1 MIILFVILHQPERE
15 FFMNLKQAQSVKT
28 IAECGSITAAS
39 KRLFVSQPALSQ
51 MLRQIEQEIGLPIFD
66 RSTSPLRLTY
76 AGEKYLRA
84 AERMLAAQ
92 AELEA
97 QLREIRQEHSGRLR
111 LGISVTRAMQ
121 VMPLVL
127 PVFASQYGGVTLE
140 LRESGSATLEQ
151 LLQNG
156 EIDLALAALESTSP
170 NMAYELIEK
179 ETIGILAGA
188 DAAISRRLASG
199 TPAALDDAR
208 GDSFVSLTKSH
219 SSRITQDK
227 LFRRGNFFPHILLET
242 DSLEVGRRVALE
254 AGACMIL
261 PSIYADD
268 YVRQK
273 RGAFFPLKDYE
284 NHRHF
289 YACYRKDE
297 FIPKYTRDFIGI
309 TTHALARQ
317 RQRDPAFHL

>member
-1 MIILFVILHQPERE
+1 
-15 FFMNLKQAQSVKT
+15 MNLKQAQYIKT

-39 KRLFVSQPALSQ
+39 KKLFVSQPALSQ
-51 MLRQIEQEIGLPIFD
+51 MLRQIEQEIQLPIFD

-84 AERMLAAQ
+84 ADRMLAAN
-92 AELEA
+92 AELES
-97 QLREIRQEHSGRLR
+97 QLREIRQDYSGRLR

-127 PVFASQYGGVTLE
+127 PTFLNRYGGVTLE

-151 LLQNG
+151 LLQSG

-170 NMAYELIEK
+170 NVAYELIEK
-179 ETIGILAGA
+179 ETIGILAGS
-188 DAAISRRLASG
+188 DAAISKRLASG
-199 TPAALDDAR
+199 TPVTLDAAR
-208 GDSFVSLTKSH
+208 GDSFVCLTQSH
-219 SSRITQDK
+219 SSRIIQDK
-227 LFRRGNFFPHILLET
+227 LFRRGNFAPHVLLET

-254 AGACMIL
+254 AGACMLL
-261 PSIYADD
+261 PDIYIDD

-273 RGAFFPLKDYE
+273 RGGFYPLKDYE

-297 FIPKYTRDFIGI
+297 FIPKYTRDFIEI
-309 TTHALARQ
+309 TARALANQHRQ
-317 RQRDPAFHL
+317 DLAFRI

>member
-1 MIILFVILHQPERE
+1 MGKGI
-15 FFMNLKQAQSVKT
+15 FMNLKQAQYIKT

-39 KRLFVSQPALSQ
+39 KKLFVSQPALSQ
-51 MLRQIEQEIGLPIFD
+51 MLRQIEQEIELPVFD

-84 AERMLAAQ
+84 ADRILAAS
-92 AELEA
+92 AELES

-127 PVFASQYGGVTLE
+127 PVFINQYSGVTLE
-140 LRESGSATLEQ
+140 IREGGSATLEQ
-151 LLQNG
+151 MLQTG
-156 EIDLALAALESTSP
+156 EIDLAMAALESTSP
-170 NMAYELIEK
+170 NMTYELIEK

-188 DAAISRRLASG
+188 DSAVCKRLASG
-199 TPAALDDAR
+199 TPVPLDAVR
-208 GDSFVSLTKSH
+208 GDSFVSLTASH
-219 SSRITQDK
+219 SSRIIQDK
-227 LFRRGNFFPHILLET
+227 LFRRGSFSPHILLET

-261 PSIYADD
+261 PSIYVDD

-273 RGAFFPLKDYE
+273 RGKFFPLKDYE

-297 FIPKYTRDFIGI
+297 FVPRYTRDFIAI
-309 TTHALARQ
+309 TASALANQ
-317 RQRDPAFHL
+317 RQSNLV